1 MDHRTIVSFFTCQ
14 LVWVNRYVRVKVLE
28 VDAPRKRI
36 SLTMR
41 LDEKAGQPARK
52 PTESRPSGTGSARPR
67 QEPKQGAPAGGA
79 MGNAFAAALSKLK
92 K

>member
-1 MDHRTIVSFFTCQ
+1 RFVKDPREVVKAGDI
-14 LVWVNRYVRVKVLE
+14 VRVKVLE

-41 LDEKAGQPARK
+41 LDEKPGQPARK
-52 PTESRPSGTGSARPR
+52 LAEQRQSTASAKPRSEPRNKPS
-67 QEPKQGAPAGGA
+67 APSPLGGA
-79 MGNAFAAALSKLK
+79 MGNAFAAALSKTK